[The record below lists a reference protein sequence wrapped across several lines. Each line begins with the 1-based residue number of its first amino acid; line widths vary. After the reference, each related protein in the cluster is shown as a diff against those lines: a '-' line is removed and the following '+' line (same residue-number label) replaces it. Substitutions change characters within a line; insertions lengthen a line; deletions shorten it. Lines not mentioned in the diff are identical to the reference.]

1 MRHLGL
7 KELKTPGVGR
17 GLRMRQQTAEAT
29 ASPGSA
35 LVEGLLYKASHL
47 SDKVQVAQVPSM
59 SPTPSFSR
67 TIQRHPHPGLRVLPS
82 NITQ

>member
-1 MRHLGL
+1 MGHLGL

-17 GLRMRQQTAEAT
+17 GLRTRRQTAEST

-47 SDKVQVAQVPSM
+47 SDKVQVPQAPPM

-67 TIQRHPHPGLRVLPS
+67 TIQRHPHPGLHILPS
-82 NITQ
+82 NLTQ